1 MSTTQEQI
9 ALLNAEKQENISQIT
24 LLNTQITGLDQAIN
38 DATSTIAQY
47 DAQKATYAGNIV
59 SLTNDNAIID
69 DIVIK
74 LLED

>member
-9 ALLNAEKQENISQIT
+9 ALLNAEKEENINQIA
-24 LLNTQITGLDQAIN
+24 LLNTQITGLNQAVN
-38 DATSTIAQY
+38 DAASTIEQY
-47 DAQKATYAGNIV
+47 NEQVAVYTGNIV

-69 DIVIK
+69 DIIIK